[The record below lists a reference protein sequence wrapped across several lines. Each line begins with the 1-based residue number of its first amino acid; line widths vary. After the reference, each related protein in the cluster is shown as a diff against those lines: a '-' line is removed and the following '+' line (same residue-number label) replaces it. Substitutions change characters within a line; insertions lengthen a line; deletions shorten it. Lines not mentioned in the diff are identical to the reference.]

1 MATPIEANE
10 YLTKRGVKDTFYR
23 SFLLRNNGAGQT
35 FTLCSTIGVD
45 YMVSH
50 FLDLSERCGYGLIVT
65 NKTLGTISGDTLVI
79 GLIEG
84 DDVICMDI
92 PSGSI
97 SIWMIQ
103 SGNGEQL
110 KVADSFKE
118 FLAGCC
124 Q

>member
-1 MATPIEANE
+1 
-10 YLTKRGVKDTFYR
+10 
-23 SFLLRNNGAGQT
+23 
-35 FTLCSTIGVD
+35 
-45 YMVSH
+45 MVSH

-65 NKTLGTISGDTLVI
+65 NKTLGTDTGDTLVI

-103 SGNGEQL
+103 SGDGEQL
-110 KVADSFKE
+110 KVADSFQE
-118 FLAGCC
+118 FLASCC
-124 Q
+124 K

>member
-1 MATPIEANE
+1 MVVPIEVNE
-10 YLTKRGVKDTFYR
+10 YLTKRGIKDAFYR
-23 SFLLRNNGAGQT
+23 SFLLSNNITSQT
-35 FTLCSTIGVD
+35 FVLCSTKGFD

-65 NKTLGTISGDTLVI
+65 NKTLGTDIGDTLVI

-103 SGNGEQL
+103 SGDGEQL
-110 KVADSFKE
+110 KVADSFQE
-118 FLAGCC
+118 FLVSCC
-124 Q
+124 K